1 MEREGEGRV
10 KGLES
15 VREKYKYEWG
25 SGETGQKVC
34 VCVGGEG

>member
-25 SGETGQKVC
+25 ERAKGVC
-34 VCVGGEG
+34 VCGGGGW